1 MNHPEGE
8 ETTVSLVLDTSA
20 VLAYAAGSMHVHEPV
35 LLAGEA
41 GEDVAVPVWCL
52 IEAVRRDPG
61 IDLRGLLHAEQIVTV
76 MPDRRLDADLLA
88 DWTIYLGGREDAAAA
103 AVVTYRH
110 AAGLLT
116 GEPDL
121 YAIGGRRPDWIIGID
136 GAW

>member
-1 MNHPEGE
+1 M
-8 ETTVSLVLDTSA
+8 VLDTSA

-41 GEDVAVPVWCL
+41 GEDVAVPVLCL

-61 IDLRGLLHAEQIVTV
+61 VDVQALLHAEQVVTV
-76 MPDRRLDADLLA
+76 MPDRRADADLLA
-88 DWTIYLGGREDAAAA
+88 DWTIFLDGREDAAAA
-103 AVVTYRH
+103 AVLAYRH
-110 AAGLLT
+110 GAGLLT

-121 YAIGGRRPDWIIGID
+121 YAVGGHRPDWVIGID